1 MGESYDKLKRIKK
14 DAAVITSEERLEAS
28 NAAIERA
35 IKMINE
41 CKEGSRHATIYGQ
54 MRRLMTTYRVNDEQ
68 IDYIRQ
74 QIKGDHDKLKEFNE
88 QVKDIAKRYR
98 KK

>member
-1 MGESYDKLKRIKK
+1 
-14 DAAVITSEERLEAS
+14 
-28 NAAIERA
+28 
-35 IKMINE
+35 
-41 CKEGSRHATIYGQ
+41 
-54 MRRLMTTYRVNDEQ
+54 MTTYRFNDEQ

-74 QIKGDHDKLKEFNE
+74 QIKDDHDKLKEFNE